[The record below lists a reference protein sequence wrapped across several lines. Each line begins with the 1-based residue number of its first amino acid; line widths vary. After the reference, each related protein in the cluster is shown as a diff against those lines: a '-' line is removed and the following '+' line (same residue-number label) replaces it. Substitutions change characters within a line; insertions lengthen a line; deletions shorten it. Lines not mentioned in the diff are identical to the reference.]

1 MIDEIVADWAEG
13 RVKYDIR
20 HWMANWA
27 AMVSADKS
35 SYLFRVFMS
44 YTSDAI
50 YKMLTGEA
58 DRVRSH
64 MAGLRMDAA
73 HIGRVGRRYWRRRAR
88 YACPDPATIVRGL
101 YDVFLFFREMEDP
114 ERPGHRFFTSD
125 ADHIFLKEI
134 AYVQQG
140 YLSDPPG
147 LNMYVRVG
155 MSMRT
160 GFIYFR
166 SLRSTCVP
174 LRPHPQPRTTD
185 RASVLRSGA
194 PSRRTTSTSG
204 RRSTRAREG
213 ARARGWRWCGRTSL
227 TLRGTSGR
235 RWMPT
240 R

>member
-1 MIDEIVADWAEG
+1 
-13 RVKYDIR
+13 
-20 HWMANWA
+20 
-27 AMVSADKS
+27 
-35 SYLFRVFMS
+35 MS
-44 YTSDAI
+44 YTFDAI
-50 YKMLTGEA
+50 YKMLPGKAE
-58 DRVRSH
+58 RVRRH
-64 MAGLRMDAA
+64 MAGLKMDDA

-125 ADHIFLKEI
+125 ADHVFIKEI

-174 LRPHPQPRTTD
+174 LRPHPQPLHD
-185 RASVLRSGA
+185 
-194 PSRRTTSTSG
+194 
-204 RRSTRAREG
+204 
-213 ARARGWRWCGRTSL
+213 
-227 TLRGTSGR
+227 
-235 RWMPT
+235 
-240 R
+240 